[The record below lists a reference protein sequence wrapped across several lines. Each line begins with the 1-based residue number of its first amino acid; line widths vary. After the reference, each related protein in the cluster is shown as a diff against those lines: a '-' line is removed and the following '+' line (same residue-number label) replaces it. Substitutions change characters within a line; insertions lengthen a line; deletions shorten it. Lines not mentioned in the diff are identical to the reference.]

1 MNTIYGISVSTW
13 LGIIEWAI
21 PIILLAWAGFL
32 RYRKNETVKKYVEI
46 VFPFLKSFEP
56 VVFRDRLDA
65 SPHIQFAR
73 AKNIFTIV
81 FNYRIIV
88 PDLQPFL
95 NLLMDGVTYAK
106 DINYYIYCLDLTNVH
121 SIDDNG
127 IIAIVNVMTR
137 VLQYN
142 GVCLDIILPES
153 GDKINILAG
162 KLNRLIDADRQ
173 DVRVLSNMN
182 LGKKR

>member
-1 MNTIYGISVSTW
+1 MYTIYGISISAW
-13 LGIIEWAI
+13 IAFIEWII
-21 PIILLAWAGFL
+21 PVILLIWFIFL
-32 RYRKNETVKKYVEI
+32 RYRKNENVKKYIEI
-46 VFPFLKSFEP
+46 LFPFLKSFEP
-56 VVFRDRLDA
+56 VKYRDRLDA
-65 SPHIQFAR
+65 SPHIEFAR
-73 AKNIFTIV
+73 AKNKFTIV
-81 FNYRIIV
+81 FQYKITV

-106 DINYYIYCLDLTNVH
+106 ERNYYIYCLDLTNVH

-162 KLNRLIDADRQ
+162 KLNRLIDPDRQ
-173 DVRVLSNMN
+173 DIRVLSNMN